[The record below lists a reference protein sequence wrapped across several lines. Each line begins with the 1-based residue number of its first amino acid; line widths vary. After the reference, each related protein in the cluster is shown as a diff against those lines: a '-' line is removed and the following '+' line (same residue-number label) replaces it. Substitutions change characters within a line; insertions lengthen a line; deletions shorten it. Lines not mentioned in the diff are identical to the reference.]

1 MFASAD
7 KVSFNS
13 TENLVRAEEFQP
25 QAPLTSVVGRA
36 AGTEAWRAAMRRALM
51 ATTYRWLVKRHDFF
65 RFGAARSGTAV
76 SARWASSASR
86 DDVLTAVVEDR
97 SVQAILDG
105 DDDDAPPVLPAALR
119 SRDDLISL
127 LTARDGDAF
136 LDGVHRLSTRAE
148 GIVELPETL
157 QNAVRVAVR
166 DTGATHRQ
174 VKAKGRSLLDVLKAA
189 SRGVIS
195 LDAGDD
201 DGDDA
206 SVKSWLRKLREREAE
221 ADDPLGFG
229 GLDGTLSPRTP
240 NRMRDVEWGVR
251 LSPKKHARVMQGLA
265 ENAETRERS
274 RDQRGKAR
282 EKGARFPRTK
292 EAVGAATYGPLEA
305 AAYAVTRLP
314 MTFGAQRR
322 VFRELKDRCP
332 SLEPKTL
339 LEFGAG
345 PAPALWAAREV
356 FGGAFGVGGAAAA
369 GSATLVDAS
378 PSMMTFARRVA
389 KSVADEMDLRELG
402 EGMGFLS
409 RPSGRPLPEPH
420 PWGESGAV
428 RTVASLRALHSKA
441 AFDLVVAAYAL
452 GELDAFGGT
461 DDTNENRRR
470 ADETVALLWSR
481 VAPGGVLVLV
491 EPGTPNGSRLIR
503 RARQRVL
510 DSERDAAAR
519 RVSVEGKD
527 LEHGSG
533 DFDLDGVDAHVVAPC
548 QHDRACPMDGLPTW
562 CHFSQRVRRSEMHR
576 QMLPR
581 GRGAQH
587 QDERFSY
594 VIIRRLSRARARQED
609 VARAEK
615 VASGK
620 WLDVLPPEEEEDEE
634 ASMSAE
640 EIAERRAIERR
651 MGFSRDVDD
660 VVAAVSREDASTF
673 DAIEAD
679 EDDDDTEEGEE
690 VVPEN
695 PLADAVALA
704 SAHEWGRMVR
714 PPIKRSGHVIVDL
727 CDAEGTL
734 SRQIIAKSNAWEGGV
749 GKVGYKAA
757 RKSKW
762 GDLWAYSDPRRLTKT
777 KMVEDSA
784 ELQAFF
790 SDLEDP
796 DAHELAGLEAG
807 RETPVGV
814 GGAKRSFGVKRPE
827 IVERFVAMERE
838 HGIETLAQMM
848 DEHDVGDDE
857 GDERGA

>member
-1 MFASAD
+1 M
-7 KVSFNS
+7 
-13 TENLVRAEEFQP
+13 RAI
-25 QAPLTSVVGRA
+25 S
-36 AGTEAWRAAMRRALM
+36 
-51 ATTYRWLVKRHDFF
+51 
-65 RFGAARSGTAV
+65 
-76 SARWASSASR
+76 
-86 DDVLTAVVEDR
+86 
-97 SVQAILDG
+97 DG

-119 SRDDLISL
+119 SRDDLVSL

-136 LDGVHRLSTRAE
+136 LDGVHRLSTRSE

-174 VKAKGRSLLDVLKAA
+174 VKAKGRSLLDALKAA

-195 LDAGDD
+195 LDGGDAD
-201 DGDDA
+201 GGDDA
-206 SVKSWLRKLREREAE
+206 SVKSWLRERRDEEA

-229 GLDGTLSPRTP
+229 GMDGTLGPRTP

-251 LSPKKHARVMQGLA
+251 LSQKRHARIMEGLA
-265 ENAETRERS
+265 ENAAARERS
-274 RDQRGKAR
+274 RDQRGKA
-282 EKGARFPRTK
+282 K
-292 EAVGAATYGPLEA
+292 ERSAPSAATYGPLEA
-305 AAYAVTRLP
+305 AAYAVARLP

-322 VFRELKDRCP
+322 VFRELRDRCP
-332 SLEPKTL
+332 AFEPKTL

-345 PAPALWAAREV
+345 PAPALWAARDV
-356 FGGAFGVGGAAAA
+356 FGGGFGVGGAGA

-378 PSMMTFARRVA
+378 PSMMSFARRVA
-389 KSVADEMDLRELG
+389 KSAADELDLRELG

-428 RTVASLRALHSKA
+428 KTVASLRAMHSKA

-452 GELDAFGGT
+452 GELDAPGGT
-461 DDTNENRRR
+461 GGTGGTGGGAETTARRPRDENQIRRR
-470 ADETVALLWSR
+470 ADETVAQLWSR
-481 VAPGGVLVLV
+481 VAPGGALVLV

-510 DSERDAAAR
+510 DSERDTAAR
-519 RVSVEGKD
+519 LMTSD
-527 LEHGSG
+527 
-533 DFDLDGVDAHVVAPC
+533 DDVDAHVVAPC

-562 CHFSQRVRRSEMHR
+562 CHFSQRVQRSEMHR

-594 VIIRRLSRARARQED
+594 VILRRLSRARARQED

-634 ASMSAE
+634 ANMSAE
-640 EIAERRAIERR
+640 EIAERRAIEKR
-651 MGFSRDVDD
+651 MGFSRDADD
-660 VVAAVSREDASTF
+660 VVAATSREDESTV

-679 EDDDDTEEGEE
+679 EDGDDAEEDEDA
-690 VVPEN
+690 VPEN

-727 CDAEGTL
+727 CDADGKL

-749 GKVGYKAA
+749 GKSGYKAA

-762 GDLWAYSDPRRLTKT
+762 GDLWAYDDPRRLTET
-777 KMVEDSA
+777 RTLEEAA
-784 ELQAFF
+784 ELRAFF
-790 SDLEDP
+790 SDFADL
-796 DAHELAGLEAG
+796 DADELADLEAG

-814 GGAKRSFGVKRPE
+814 GGVKKPFGAKRPE

-838 HGIETLAQMM
+838 HGIETLAEMM
-848 DEHDVGDDE
+848 DERDGGDGE

>member
-1 MFASAD
+1 M
-7 KVSFNS
+7 
-13 TENLVRAEEFQP
+13 RAI
-25 QAPLTSVVGRA
+25 S
-36 AGTEAWRAAMRRALM
+36 
-51 ATTYRWLVKRHDFF
+51 
-65 RFGAARSGTAV
+65 
-76 SARWASSASR
+76 
-86 DDVLTAVVEDR
+86 
-97 SVQAILDG
+97 DG

-119 SRDDLISL
+119 SRDDLVSL

-136 LDGVHRLSTRAE
+136 LDGVHRLSTRSE

-174 VKAKGRSLLDVLKAA
+174 VKAKGRSLLDALKAA

-195 LDAGDD
+195 LDGGDAD
-201 DGDDA
+201 GGDDA
-206 SVKSWLRKLREREAE
+206 SVKSWLRERRDEEA

-229 GLDGTLSPRTP
+229 GMDGTLGPRTP

-251 LSPKKHARVMQGLA
+251 LSQKRHARIMEGLA
-265 ENAETRERS
+265 ENAAARERS
-274 RDQRGKAR
+274 RDQRGKA
-282 EKGARFPRTK
+282 K
-292 EAVGAATYGPLEA
+292 ERSAPSAATYGPLEA
-305 AAYAVTRLP
+305 AAYAVARLP

-322 VFRELKDRCP
+322 VFRELRDRCP
-332 SLEPKTL
+332 AFEPKTL

-345 PAPALWAAREV
+345 PAPALWAARDV
-356 FGGAFGVGGAAAA
+356 FGGGFGVGGAGA

-378 PSMMTFARRVA
+378 PSMMSFARRVA
-389 KSVADEMDLRELG
+389 KSAADESDLRELG

-428 RTVASLRALHSKA
+428 KTVASLRAMHSKA

-452 GELDAFGGT
+452 GELDAPGGT
-461 DDTNENRRR
+461 GGTGEGAETAARRPRDENQIRRR
-470 ADETVALLWSR
+470 ADETVAQLWSR
-481 VAPGGVLVLV
+481 VAPGGALVLV

-510 DSERDAAAR
+510 DSERDTAAR
-519 RVSVEGKD
+519 LVTSD
-527 LEHGSG
+527 
-533 DFDLDGVDAHVVAPC
+533 DDVDAHVVAPC

-562 CHFSQRVRRSEMHR
+562 CHFSQRVQRSEMHR

-594 VIIRRLSRARARQED
+594 VILRRLSRARARQED

-634 ASMSAE
+634 ANMSAE
-640 EIAERRAIERR
+640 EIAERRAIEKR
-651 MGFSRDVDD
+651 MGFSRDTDD
-660 VVAAVSREDASTF
+660 VVAATSREDESTV

-679 EDDDDTEEGEE
+679 EDGDDAEEDEDA
-690 VVPEN
+690 VPEN

-727 CDAEGTL
+727 CDADGKL

-749 GKVGYKAA
+749 GKSGYKAA

-762 GDLWAYSDPRRLTKT
+762 GDLWAYDDPRRLTET
-777 KMVEDSA
+777 RTLEEAA
-784 ELQAFF
+784 ELRAFF
-790 SDLEDP
+790 SDFADL
-796 DAHELAGLEAG
+796 DADELADLEAG

-814 GGAKRSFGVKRPE
+814 GGVKKPFGAKRPE

-838 HGIETLAQMM
+838 HGIETLAEMM
-848 DEHDVGDDE
+848 DERDGGDGE

>member
-1 MFASAD
+1 M
-7 KVSFNS
+7 
-13 TENLVRAEEFQP
+13 RAI
-25 QAPLTSVVGRA
+25 S
-36 AGTEAWRAAMRRALM
+36 
-51 ATTYRWLVKRHDFF
+51 
-65 RFGAARSGTAV
+65 
-76 SARWASSASR
+76 
-86 DDVLTAVVEDR
+86 
-97 SVQAILDG
+97 DG
-105 DDDDAPPVLPAALR
+105 DDDDAPPVLPVALR
-119 SRDDLISL
+119 SRDDLVSL

-136 LDGVHRLSTRAE
+136 LDGVHRLSTRSE

-174 VKAKGRSLLDVLKAA
+174 VKAKGRSLLDALKAA

-195 LDAGDD
+195 LDGGDAD
-201 DGDDA
+201 GGDDA
-206 SVKSWLRKLREREAE
+206 SVKSWLRERRDEEA

-229 GLDGTLSPRTP
+229 GMDGKLGPRTP

-251 LSPKKHARVMQGLA
+251 LSQKRHARIMEGLA
-265 ENAETRERS
+265 ENAAARERS
-274 RDQRGKAR
+274 RDQRGKA
-282 EKGARFPRTK
+282 K
-292 EAVGAATYGPLEA
+292 ERSAPSAATYGPLEA
-305 AAYAVTRLP
+305 AAYAVARLP

-322 VFRELKDRCP
+322 VFRELRDLCP
-332 SLEPKTL
+332 AFEPKTL

-345 PAPALWAAREV
+345 PAPALWAARDV
-356 FGGAFGVGGAAAA
+356 FGGGFGVGGAGA

-378 PSMMTFARRVA
+378 PSMMSFARRVA
-389 KSVADEMDLRELG
+389 KSAADELDLRELG

-428 RTVASLRALHSKA
+428 KTVASLRAMHSKA

-452 GELDAFGGT
+452 GELDAPGGT
-461 DDTNENRRR
+461 GGTGGTGGGAETAARRPRDENQIRRR
-470 ADETVALLWSR
+470 ADETVAQLWSR
-481 VAPGGVLVLV
+481 VAPGGALVLV

-510 DSERDAAAR
+510 DSERDTAAR
-519 RVSVEGKD
+519 LMTSD
-527 LEHGSG
+527 
-533 DFDLDGVDAHVVAPC
+533 DDVDAHVVAPC

-562 CHFSQRVRRSEMHR
+562 CHFSQRVQRSEMHR

-594 VIIRRLSRARARQED
+594 VILRRLSRARARQED

-634 ASMSAE
+634 ANMSAE
-640 EIAERRAIERR
+640 EIAERRAIEKR
-651 MGFSRDVDD
+651 MGFSRDADD
-660 VVAAVSREDASTF
+660 VVAATSREDESTV

-679 EDDDDTEEGEE
+679 EDGDDAEEDEDA
-690 VVPEN
+690 VPEN
-695 PLADAVALA
+695 LLADAVALA

-727 CDAEGTL
+727 CDADGKL

-749 GKVGYKAA
+749 GKSGYKAA

-762 GDLWAYSDPRRLTKT
+762 GDLWAYDDPRKLTET
-777 KMVEDSA
+777 RTLEEAA
-784 ELQAFF
+784 ELRAFF
-790 SDLEDP
+790 SDFADL
-796 DAHELAGLEAG
+796 DADELADLEAG

-814 GGAKRSFGVKRPE
+814 GGVKKPFGAKRPE

-838 HGIETLAQMM
+838 HGIETLAEMM
-848 DEHDVGDDE
+848 DERDGGDGE

>member
-1 MFASAD
+1 
-7 KVSFNS
+7 
-13 TENLVRAEEFQP
+13 
-25 QAPLTSVVGRA
+25 
-36 AGTEAWRAAMRRALM
+36 MRRALVA
-51 ATTYRWLVKRHDFF
+51 ATGRWFVKRHDVFGS
-65 RFGAARSGTAV
+65 GAARSGTAV
-76 SARWASSASR
+76 GARWRSSASR
-86 DDVLTAVVEDR
+86 DDALTAVVEDR
-97 SVQAILDG
+97 SVHAFLDG

-119 SRDDLISL
+119 SREDLVSL

-136 LDGVHRLSTRAE
+136 LDGVHRLSTRSE

-174 VKAKGRSLLDVLKAA
+174 VKAKGRSLLDALKAV

-195 LDAGDD
+195 LDGGDG

-206 SVKSWLRKLREREAE
+206 SVKSWLRKRRERE

-229 GLDGTLSPRTP
+229 GLDGTLGPRTP

-251 LSPKKHARVMQGLA
+251 LSPKKHARVMEGLA
-265 ENAETRERS
+265 ENAATRERS
-274 RDQRGKAR
+274 RDRRGKAR
-282 EKGARFPRTK
+282 EKGARSPRT
-292 EAVGAATYGPLEA
+292 EEGSAGAATYGPLEA
-305 AAYAVTRLP
+305 AAYAVARLP

-322 VFRELKDRCP
+322 VFRELRDRCP

-356 FGGAFGVGGAAAA
+356 FGGAFGVGGGAAA

-389 KSVADEMDLRELG
+389 KSAADEVDLRELG
-402 EGMGFLS
+402 DGMGFLS

-452 GELDAFGGT
+452 GELDASGGT
-461 DDTNENRRR
+461 DGTDLAAGRARAAVTARTPRDVRESRRR
-470 ADETVALLWSR
+470 ADETVAQLWSR
-481 VAPGGVLVLV
+481 VAPGGALVLV

-519 RVSVEGKD
+519 RVSGVEKGSEK
-527 LEHGSG
+527 GSG
-533 DFDLDGVDAHVVAPC
+533 DLDLDAVDAHVVAPC

-594 VIIRRLSRARARQED
+594 VILRRLSRARARQED

-615 VASGK
+615 VASGE
-620 WLDVLPPEEEEDEE
+620 WFDVLPPEEEEDEE
-634 ASMSAE
+634 VSMSAE
-640 EIAERRAIERR
+640 EIAERRAIEKR

-660 VVAAVSREDASTF
+660 VVAAMSGEDASSS

-679 EDDDDTEEGEE
+679 GDDNETEEDEDA
-690 VVPEN
+690 VPEN

-727 CDAEGTL
+727 CDAEGKL

-749 GKVGYKAA
+749 GKGGYKAA

-762 GDLWAYSDPRRLTKT
+762 GDLWAYDDPRRLTET
-777 KMVEDSA
+777 RTIEETA
-784 ELQAFF
+784 ELRAFF
-790 SDLEDP
+790 SDFADL
-796 DAHELAGLEAG
+796 DADELAGLEAG

-814 GGAKRSFGVKRPE
+814 GGAKKPFGAKRPE

-838 HGIETLAQMM
+838 HGIETLAEMM
-848 DEHDVGDDE
+848 DERDGGDGE

>member
-1 MFASAD
+1 
-7 KVSFNS
+7 
-13 TENLVRAEEFQP
+13 
-25 QAPLTSVVGRA
+25 
-36 AGTEAWRAAMRRALM
+36 MRRALVT
-51 ATTYRWLVKRHDFF
+51 ATGRWLVKRHDACGY
-65 RFGAARSGTAV
+65 RAARSCTAAG
-76 SARWASSASR
+76 ARWASSASR
-86 DDVLTAVVEDR
+86 DDALTAVVEDR
-97 SVQAILDG
+97 SVQAFLDG
-105 DDDDAPPVLPAALR
+105 DDHDAPPVLPAALR
-119 SRDDLISL
+119 SRDDLVSL
-127 LTARDGDAF
+127 LTASDGDAF
-136 LDGVHRLSTRAE
+136 LDGVHRLSTRSE

-174 VKAKGRSLLDVLKAA
+174 VKAKGRSLLDALKAV

-195 LDAGDD
+195 LDGGDGD
-201 DGDDA
+201 GGDDA
-206 SVKSWLRKLREREAE
+206 SVKSWLRKQREPE

-229 GLDGTLSPRTP
+229 GMDGTLGPQSA

-251 LSPKKHARVMQGLA
+251 LSPKKHARVMEGLA
-265 ENAETRERS
+265 ENAATRERS
-274 RDQRGKAR
+274 RDRRGRAK
-282 EKGARFPRTK
+282 EKGAPFTLKK
-292 EAVGAATYGPLEA
+292 EDVGAATYGPLEA
-305 AAYAVTRLP
+305 AAYAVARLP

-322 VFRELKDRCP
+322 VFRELRDRCP

-345 PAPALWAAREV
+345 PAPALWAARDV
-356 FGGAFGVGGAAAA
+356 FGGAFGVGGDASA

-389 KSVADEMDLRELG
+389 KSAADEADLRELG

-452 GELDAFGGT
+452 GELDARGGAGGVSDRGADERAAAAAGT
-461 DDTNENRRR
+461 RPPRVASENRRR
-470 ADETVALLWSR
+470 ADETVAQLWSR
-481 VAPGGVLVLV
+481 VAPGGALVLV

-519 RVSVEGKD
+519 RVSGSKKD
-527 LEHGSG
+527 SFG
-533 DFDLDGVDAHVVAPC
+533 DLDVIDAHVVAPC

-594 VIIRRLSRARARQED
+594 VILRRLSRARARQED
-609 VARAEK
+609 VARATK
-615 VASGK
+615 VASGET
-620 WLDVLPPEEEEDEE
+620 LDVPPPEEEEDEE

-640 EIAERRAIERR
+640 EIAERRAIEAR

-660 VVAAVSREDASTF
+660 VVAAMSREDESTF
-673 DAIEAD
+673 DAIETD
-679 EDDDDTEEGEE
+679 EDMDVTEED
-690 VVPEN
+690 VDAVPEN

-727 CDAEGTL
+727 CDAEGKL

-749 GKVGYKAA
+749 GKGGYKAA

-762 GDLWAYSDPRRLTKT
+762 GDLWAYDDPRRLTET
-777 KMVEDSA
+777 RTIEETA
-784 ELQAFF
+784 ELRAFF
-790 SDLEDP
+790 SDFADL
-796 DAHELAGLEAG
+796 DADELAGLEAG

-814 GGAKRSFGVKRPE
+814 GGAKKPFGAKRPE

-838 HGIETLAQMM
+838 HGIETLAEMM
-848 DEHDVGDDE
+848 DERDGGDGE

>member
-1 MFASAD
+1 
-7 KVSFNS
+7 
-13 TENLVRAEEFQP
+13 
-25 QAPLTSVVGRA
+25 
-36 AGTEAWRAAMRRALM
+36 MRRALVV
-51 ATTYRWLVKRHDFF
+51 ATGRWLVTRHDVCGS
-65 RFGAARSGTAV
+65 RAARSGTAV
-76 SARWASSASR
+76 GARWASSASR
-86 DDVLTAVVEDR
+86 DDALTAVVEDR
-97 SVQAILDG
+97 SVRAISDG

-119 SRDDLISL
+119 SRDDLVSL

-136 LDGVHRLSTRAE
+136 LDGVHRLSTRSE

-174 VKAKGRSLLDVLKAA
+174 VKAKGRSLLDALKAA

-195 LDAGDD
+195 LDGGDAD
-201 DGDDA
+201 GGDDA
-206 SVKSWLRKLREREAE
+206 SVKSWLRERRDEEA

-229 GLDGTLSPRTP
+229 GMDGTLGPRTP

-251 LSPKKHARVMQGLA
+251 LSQKRHARIMEGLA
-265 ENAETRERS
+265 ENAAARERS
-274 RDQRGKAR
+274 RDQRGKA
-282 EKGARFPRTK
+282 K
-292 EAVGAATYGPLEA
+292 ERSAPSAATYGPLEA
-305 AAYAVTRLP
+305 AAYAVARLP

-322 VFRELKDRCP
+322 VFRELRDRCP
-332 SLEPKTL
+332 AFEPKTL

-345 PAPALWAAREV
+345 PAPALWAARDV
-356 FGGAFGVGGAAAA
+356 FGGGFGVGGAGA

-378 PSMMTFARRVA
+378 PSMMSFARRVA
-389 KSVADEMDLRELG
+389 KSAADESDLRELG

-428 RTVASLRALHSKA
+428 KTVASLRAMHSKA

-452 GELDAFGGT
+452 GELDAPGGT
-461 DDTNENRRR
+461 GGTGEGAETAARRPRDENQIRRR
-470 ADETVALLWSR
+470 ADETVAQLWSR
-481 VAPGGVLVLV
+481 VAPGGALVLV

-510 DSERDAAAR
+510 DSERDTAAR
-519 RVSVEGKD
+519 LVTSD
-527 LEHGSG
+527 
-533 DFDLDGVDAHVVAPC
+533 DDVDAHVVAPC

-562 CHFSQRVRRSEMHR
+562 CHFSQRVQRSEMHR

-594 VIIRRLSRARARQED
+594 VILRRLSRARARQED

-634 ASMSAE
+634 ANMSAE
-640 EIAERRAIERR
+640 EIAERRAIEKR
-651 MGFSRDVDD
+651 MGFSRDTDD
-660 VVAAVSREDASTF
+660 VVAATSREDESTV

-679 EDDDDTEEGEE
+679 EDGDDAEEDEDA
-690 VVPEN
+690 VPEN

-727 CDAEGTL
+727 CDADGKL

-749 GKVGYKAA
+749 GKSGYKAA

-762 GDLWAYSDPRRLTKT
+762 GDLWAYDDPRRLTET
-777 KMVEDSA
+777 RTLEEAA
-784 ELQAFF
+784 ELRAFF
-790 SDLEDP
+790 SDFADL
-796 DAHELAGLEAG
+796 DADELADLEAG

-814 GGAKRSFGVKRPE
+814 GGVKKPFGAKRPE

-838 HGIETLAQMM
+838 HGIETLAEMM
-848 DEHDVGDDE
+848 DERDGGDGE

>member
-1 MFASAD
+1 M
-7 KVSFNS
+7 
-13 TENLVRAEEFQP
+13 RAI
-25 QAPLTSVVGRA
+25 S
-36 AGTEAWRAAMRRALM
+36 
-51 ATTYRWLVKRHDFF
+51 
-65 RFGAARSGTAV
+65 
-76 SARWASSASR
+76 
-86 DDVLTAVVEDR
+86 
-97 SVQAILDG
+97 DG

-119 SRDDLISL
+119 SRDDLVSL

-136 LDGVHRLSTRAE
+136 LDGVHRLSTRSE

-174 VKAKGRSLLDVLKAA
+174 VKAKGRSLLDALKAA

-195 LDAGDD
+195 LDGGDAD
-201 DGDDA
+201 GGDDA
-206 SVKSWLRKLREREAE
+206 SVKSWLKERRDEEA

-229 GLDGTLSPRTP
+229 GMDGTLGPRTP

-251 LSPKKHARVMQGLA
+251 LSQKRHARIMEGLA
-265 ENAETRERS
+265 ENAAARERS
-274 RDQRGKAR
+274 RDQRGKA
-282 EKGARFPRTK
+282 K
-292 EAVGAATYGPLEA
+292 ERSAPSAATYGPLEA
-305 AAYAVTRLP
+305 AAYAVARLP

-322 VFRELKDRCP
+322 VFRELRDRCP
-332 SLEPKTL
+332 AFEPKTL

-345 PAPALWAAREV
+345 PAPALWAARDV
-356 FGGAFGVGGAAAA
+356 FGGGFGVGGAGA

-378 PSMMTFARRVA
+378 PSMMSFARRVA
-389 KSVADEMDLRELG
+389 KSAADELDLRELG

-428 RTVASLRALHSKA
+428 KTVASLRAMHSKA

-452 GELDAFGGT
+452 GELDAPGGT
-461 DDTNENRRR
+461 GGTGGGAETAARRPRDENQIRRR
-470 ADETVALLWSR
+470 ADETVAQLWSR
-481 VAPGGVLVLV
+481 VAPGGALVLV

-510 DSERDAAAR
+510 DSERDTAAR
-519 RVSVEGKD
+519 LMTSD
-527 LEHGSG
+527 
-533 DFDLDGVDAHVVAPC
+533 DDVDAHVVAPC

-562 CHFSQRVRRSEMHR
+562 CHFSQRVQRSEMHR

-594 VIIRRLSRARARQED
+594 VILRRLSRARARQED

-620 WLDVLPPEEEEDEE
+620 WLDVHPPEEEEDEE
-634 ASMSAE
+634 ANMCAE
-640 EIAERRAIERR
+640 EIAERRAIEKR
-651 MGFSRDVDD
+651 MGFSRDADD
-660 VVAAVSREDASTF
+660 VVAATSREDESTV

-679 EDDDDTEEGEE
+679 EDGDDAEEDEDA
-690 VVPEN
+690 VPEN

-727 CDAEGTL
+727 CDADGKL

-749 GKVGYKAA
+749 GKSGYKAA

-762 GDLWAYSDPRRLTKT
+762 GDLWAYDDPRRLTET
-777 KMVEDSA
+777 RTLEEAA
-784 ELQAFF
+784 ELRAFF
-790 SDLEDP
+790 SDFADL
-796 DAHELAGLEAG
+796 DADELADLEAG

-814 GGAKRSFGVKRPE
+814 GGVKKPFGAKRPE

-838 HGIETLAQMM
+838 HGIETLAEMM
-848 DEHDVGDDE
+848 DERDGGDGE

>member
-1 MFASAD
+1 M
-7 KVSFNS
+7 
-13 TENLVRAEEFQP
+13 RAI
-25 QAPLTSVVGRA
+25 S
-36 AGTEAWRAAMRRALM
+36 
-51 ATTYRWLVKRHDFF
+51 
-65 RFGAARSGTAV
+65 
-76 SARWASSASR
+76 
-86 DDVLTAVVEDR
+86 
-97 SVQAILDG
+97 DG

-119 SRDDLISL
+119 SRDDLVSL

-136 LDGVHRLSTRAE
+136 LDGVHRLSTRSE

-174 VKAKGRSLLDVLKAA
+174 VKAKGRSLLDALKAA

-195 LDAGDD
+195 LDGGDAD
-201 DGDDA
+201 GGDDA
-206 SVKSWLRKLREREAE
+206 SVKSWLRERRDEEA

-229 GLDGTLSPRTP
+229 GMDGKLGPRTP

-251 LSPKKHARVMQGLA
+251 LSQKRHARIMEGLA
-265 ENAETRERS
+265 ENAAARERS
-274 RDQRGKAR
+274 RDQRGKA
-282 EKGARFPRTK
+282 K
-292 EAVGAATYGPLEA
+292 ERSAPSAATYGPLEA
-305 AAYAVTRLP
+305 AAYAVARLP

-322 VFRELKDRCP
+322 VFRELRDRCP
-332 SLEPKTL
+332 AFEPKTL

-345 PAPALWAAREV
+345 PAPALWAARDV
-356 FGGAFGVGGAAAA
+356 FGGGFGVGGAGA

-378 PSMMTFARRVA
+378 PSMMSFARRVA
-389 KSVADEMDLRELG
+389 KSAADELDLRELG

-428 RTVASLRALHSKA
+428 KTVASLRAMHSKA

-452 GELDAFGGT
+452 GELDAPGGT
-461 DDTNENRRR
+461 GGTGGTGGGAETAARRPRDENQIRRR
-470 ADETVALLWSR
+470 ADETVAQLWSR
-481 VAPGGVLVLV
+481 VAPGGALVLV

-510 DSERDAAAR
+510 DSERDTAAR
-519 RVSVEGKD
+519 LMTSD
-527 LEHGSG
+527 
-533 DFDLDGVDAHVVAPC
+533 DDVDAHVVAPC

-562 CHFSQRVRRSEMHR
+562 CHFSQRVQRSEMHR

-594 VIIRRLSRARARQED
+594 VILRRLSRARARQED

-634 ASMSAE
+634 ANMSAE
-640 EIAERRAIERR
+640 EIAERRAIEKR
-651 MGFSRDVDD
+651 MGFSRDADD
-660 VVAAVSREDASTF
+660 VVAATSREDESTV

-679 EDDDDTEEGEE
+679 EDGDDAEEDEDA
-690 VVPEN
+690 VPEN

-727 CDAEGTL
+727 CDADGKL

-749 GKVGYKAA
+749 GKSGYKAA

-762 GDLWAYSDPRRLTKT
+762 GDLWAYDDPRRLTET
-777 KMVEDSA
+777 RTLEETA
-784 ELQAFF
+784 ELRAFF
-790 SDLEDP
+790 SDFADL
-796 DAHELAGLEAG
+796 DADELADLEAG

-814 GGAKRSFGVKRPE
+814 GGVKKPFGAKRPE

-838 HGIETLAQMM
+838 HGIETLAEMM
-848 DEHDVGDDE
+848 DERDGGDGE

>member
-1 MFASAD
+1 MS
-7 KVSFNS
+7 SS
-13 TENLVRAEEFQP
+13 IP
-25 QAPLTSVVGRA
+25 
-36 AGTEAWRAAMRRALM
+36 
-51 ATTYRWLVKRHDFF
+51 
-65 RFGAARSGTAV
+65 
-76 SARWASSASR
+76 ASSPQTS
-86 DDVLTAVVEDR
+86 
-97 SVQAILDG
+97 
-105 DDDDAPPVLPAALR
+105 
-119 SRDDLISL
+119 
-127 LTARDGDAF
+127 
-136 LDGVHRLSTRAE
+136 
-148 GIVELPETL
+148 
-157 QNAVRVAVR
+157 
-166 DTGATHRQ
+166 
-174 VKAKGRSLLDVLKAA
+174 
-189 SRGVIS
+189 
-195 LDAGDD
+195 
-201 DGDDA
+201 
-206 SVKSWLRKLREREAE
+206 
-221 ADDPLGFG
+221 GFTNVG
-229 GLDGTLSPRTP
+229 
-240 NRMRDVEWGVR
+240 
-251 LSPKKHARVMQGLA
+251 A
-265 ENAETRERS
+265 ENAAARERS
-274 RDQRGKAR
+274 RDQRGKA
-282 EKGARFPRTK
+282 K
-292 EAVGAATYGPLEA
+292 ERSAPSAATYGPLEA
-305 AAYAVTRLP
+305 AAYAVARLP

-322 VFRELKDRCP
+322 VFRELRDRCP

-345 PAPALWAAREV
+345 PAPALWAARDV
-356 FGGAFGVGGAAAA
+356 FGGAFGVGGGASA

-389 KSVADEMDLRELG
+389 KSAADEEDLRELG

-452 GELDAFGGT
+452 GELDARGGAGGVSDRGADERAAAAART
-461 DDTNENRRR
+461 RPPRVASENRRR
-470 ADETVALLWSR
+470 ADETVAQLWSR
-481 VAPGGVLVLV
+481 VAPGGALVLV

-510 DSERDAAAR
+510 DSERDTAAR
-519 RVSVEGKD
+519 LVTSD
-527 LEHGSG
+527 
-533 DFDLDGVDAHVVAPC
+533 DDVDAHVVAPC

-562 CHFSQRVRRSEMHR
+562 CHFSQRVQRSEMHR

-594 VIIRRLSRARARQED
+594 VILRRLSRARARQED

-634 ASMSAE
+634 ANMSAE
-640 EIAERRAIERR
+640 EIAERRAIEKR
-651 MGFSRDVDD
+651 MGFSRDTDD
-660 VVAAVSREDASTF
+660 VVAATSREDESTV

-679 EDDDDTEEGEE
+679 EDGDDAEEDEDA
-690 VVPEN
+690 VPEN

-727 CDAEGTL
+727 CDADGKL

-749 GKVGYKAA
+749 GKSGYKAA

-762 GDLWAYSDPRRLTKT
+762 GDLWAYDDPRRLTET
-777 KMVEDSA
+777 RTLEEAA
-784 ELQAFF
+784 ELRAFF
-790 SDLEDP
+790 SDFADL
-796 DAHELAGLEAG
+796 DADELAGLEAG

-814 GGAKRSFGVKRPE
+814 GGAKKPFGAKRPE

-838 HGIETLAQMM
+838 HGIETLAEMM
-848 DEHDVGDDE
+848 DERDGGDGE

>member
-1 MFASAD
+1 M
-7 KVSFNS
+7 
-13 TENLVRAEEFQP
+13 RAI
-25 QAPLTSVVGRA
+25 SN
-36 AGTEAWRAAMRRALM
+36 
-51 ATTYRWLVKRHDFF
+51 
-65 RFGAARSGTAV
+65 
-76 SARWASSASR
+76 
-86 DDVLTAVVEDR
+86 
-97 SVQAILDG
+97 G

-119 SRDDLISL
+119 SRDDLVSL

-136 LDGVHRLSTRAE
+136 LDGVHRLSTRSE

-174 VKAKGRSLLDVLKAA
+174 VKAKGRSLLDALKAA

-195 LDAGDD
+195 LDGGDAD
-201 DGDDA
+201 GGDDA
-206 SVKSWLRKLREREAE
+206 SVKSWLRDRRDEEA

-229 GLDGTLSPRTP
+229 GMDGTLGPRTP

-251 LSPKKHARVMQGLA
+251 LSQKRHARIMEGLA
-265 ENAETRERS
+265 ENAAARERS
-274 RDQRGKAR
+274 RDQRGKA
-282 EKGARFPRTK
+282 K
-292 EAVGAATYGPLEA
+292 ERSAPSAATYGPLEA
-305 AAYAVTRLP
+305 AAYAVARLP

-322 VFRELKDRCP
+322 VFRELRDRCP
-332 SLEPKTL
+332 AFEPKTL

-345 PAPALWAAREV
+345 PAPALWAARDV
-356 FGGAFGVGGAAAA
+356 FGGGFGVGGAGA

-378 PSMMTFARRVA
+378 PSMMSFARRVA
-389 KSVADEMDLRELG
+389 KSAADESDLRELG

-409 RPSGRPLPEPH
+409 QPSGRPLPEPH

-428 RTVASLRALHSKA
+428 KTVASLRAMHSKA

-452 GELDAFGGT
+452 GELDAPGGT
-461 DDTNENRRR
+461 GGTGGTGGGAEPAVRRPRDENQIRRR
-470 ADETVALLWSR
+470 ADETVAQLWSR
-481 VAPGGVLVLV
+481 VAPGGALVLV

-510 DSERDAAAR
+510 DSERDTAAR
-519 RVSVEGKD
+519 LMISD
-527 LEHGSG
+527 
-533 DFDLDGVDAHVVAPC
+533 DDVDAHVVAPC

-562 CHFSQRVRRSEMHR
+562 CHFSQRVQRSEMHR

-594 VIIRRLSRARARQED
+594 VILRRLSRARARQED

-615 VASGK
+615 MASGE

-634 ASMSAE
+634 ANMSAE
-640 EIAERRAIERR
+640 EIAERRAIEKR
-651 MGFSRDVDD
+651 MGFSRDADD
-660 VVAAVSREDASTF
+660 VVAATSREDESTV

-679 EDDDDTEEGEE
+679 EDGDDAEEDEDA
-690 VVPEN
+690 VPEN

-727 CDAEGTL
+727 CDADGKL

-749 GKVGYKAA
+749 GKSGYKAA

-762 GDLWAYSDPRRLTKT
+762 GDLWAYDDPRRLTET
-777 KMVEDSA
+777 RTLEEAA
-784 ELQAFF
+784 ELRAFF
-790 SDLEDP
+790 SDFADL
-796 DAHELAGLEAG
+796 DADELAGLEAG

-814 GGAKRSFGVKRPE
+814 GGVKKPFGAKRPE

-838 HGIETLAQMM
+838 HGIETLAEMM
-848 DEHDVGDDE
+848 DERDGGDGE

>member
-1 MFASAD
+1 
-7 KVSFNS
+7 
-13 TENLVRAEEFQP
+13 
-25 QAPLTSVVGRA
+25 
-36 AGTEAWRAAMRRALM
+36 MRRALVV
-51 ATTYRWLVKRHDFF
+51 ATGRWLVTRHDVCGS
-65 RFGAARSGTAV
+65 RAARSGTAV
-76 SARWASSASR
+76 GARWASSASR
-86 DDVLTAVVEDR
+86 DDALTAVVEDR
-97 SVQAILDG
+97 SVRAISDG

-119 SRDDLISL
+119 SRDDLVSL

-136 LDGVHRLSTRAE
+136 LDGVHRLSTRSE

-174 VKAKGRSLLDVLKAA
+174 VKAKGRSLLDALKAA

-195 LDAGDD
+195 LDGGDAD
-201 DGDDA
+201 GGDDA
-206 SVKSWLRKLREREAE
+206 SVKSWLRERRDEEA

-229 GLDGTLSPRTP
+229 GMDGTLGPRTP

-251 LSPKKHARVMQGLA
+251 LSQKRHARIMEGLA
-265 ENAETRERS
+265 ENAAARERS
-274 RDQRGKAR
+274 RDQRGKA
-282 EKGARFPRTK
+282 K
-292 EAVGAATYGPLEA
+292 ERSAPSAATYGPLEA
-305 AAYAVTRLP
+305 AAYAVARLP

-322 VFRELKDRCP
+322 VFRELRDRCP
-332 SLEPKTL
+332 AFEPKTL

-345 PAPALWAAREV
+345 PAPALWAARDV
-356 FGGAFGVGGAAAA
+356 FGGGFGVGGACA

-378 PSMMTFARRVA
+378 PSMMSFARRVA
-389 KSVADEMDLRELG
+389 KSAADESDLRELG

-428 RTVASLRALHSKA
+428 KTVASLRAMHSKA

-452 GELDAFGGT
+452 GELDAPGGT
-461 DDTNENRRR
+461 GGTGEGAETAARRPRDENQIRRR
-470 ADETVALLWSR
+470 ADETVAQLWSR
-481 VAPGGVLVLV
+481 VAPGGALVLV

-510 DSERDAAAR
+510 DSERDTAAR
-519 RVSVEGKD
+519 LVTSD
-527 LEHGSG
+527 
-533 DFDLDGVDAHVVAPC
+533 DDVDAHVVAPC

-562 CHFSQRVRRSEMHR
+562 CHFSQRVQRSEMHR

-594 VIIRRLSRARARQED
+594 VILRRLSRARARQED

-634 ASMSAE
+634 ANMSAE
-640 EIAERRAIERR
+640 EIAERRAIEKR
-651 MGFSRDVDD
+651 MGFSRDADD
-660 VVAAVSREDASTF
+660 VVAATSREDESTV

-679 EDDDDTEEGEE
+679 EDGDDAEEDEDA
-690 VVPEN
+690 VPEN

-727 CDAEGTL
+727 CDADGKL

-749 GKVGYKAA
+749 GKSGYKAA

-762 GDLWAYSDPRRLTKT
+762 GDLWAYDDPRRLTET
-777 KMVEDSA
+777 RTLEEAA
-784 ELQAFF
+784 ELRAFF
-790 SDLEDP
+790 SDFADL
-796 DAHELAGLEAG
+796 DADELADLEAG

-814 GGAKRSFGVKRPE
+814 GGVKKPFGAKRPE

-838 HGIETLAQMM
+838 HGIETLAEMM
-848 DEHDVGDDE
+848 DERDGGDGE

>member
-1 MFASAD
+1 M
-7 KVSFNS
+7 
-13 TENLVRAEEFQP
+13 RAI
-25 QAPLTSVVGRA
+25 S
-36 AGTEAWRAAMRRALM
+36 
-51 ATTYRWLVKRHDFF
+51 
-65 RFGAARSGTAV
+65 
-76 SARWASSASR
+76 
-86 DDVLTAVVEDR
+86 
-97 SVQAILDG
+97 DG

-119 SRDDLISL
+119 SRDDLVSL

-136 LDGVHRLSTRAE
+136 LDGVHRLSTRSE

-174 VKAKGRSLLDVLKAA
+174 VKAKGRSLLDALKAA

-195 LDAGDD
+195 LDGGDAD
-201 DGDDA
+201 GGDDA
-206 SVKSWLRKLREREAE
+206 SVKSWLRERRDEEA

-229 GLDGTLSPRTP
+229 GMDGTLGPRTP

-251 LSPKKHARVMQGLA
+251 LSQKRHARIMEGLA
-265 ENAETRERS
+265 ENAAARERS
-274 RDQRGKAR
+274 RDQRGKA
-282 EKGARFPRTK
+282 K
-292 EAVGAATYGPLEA
+292 ERSAPSAATYGPLEA
-305 AAYAVTRLP
+305 AAYAVARLP

-322 VFRELKDRCP
+322 VFRELRDRCP
-332 SLEPKTL
+332 AFEPKTL

-345 PAPALWAAREV
+345 PAPALWAARDV
-356 FGGAFGVGGAAAA
+356 FGGGFGVGGAGA

-378 PSMMTFARRVA
+378 PSMMSFARRVA
-389 KSVADEMDLRELG
+389 KSAADELDLRELG

-428 RTVASLRALHSKA
+428 KTVASLRAMHSKA

-452 GELDAFGGT
+452 GELDAPGGT
-461 DDTNENRRR
+461 GGTSGGAETAARRPRDENQIRRR
-470 ADETVALLWSR
+470 ADETVAQLWSR
-481 VAPGGVLVLV
+481 VAPGGALVLV

-510 DSERDAAAR
+510 DSERDTAAR
-519 RVSVEGKD
+519 LVTSD
-527 LEHGSG
+527 
-533 DFDLDGVDAHVVAPC
+533 DDVDAHVVAPC

-562 CHFSQRVRRSEMHR
+562 CHFSQRVQRSEMHR

-594 VIIRRLSRARARQED
+594 VILRRLSRARARQED

-620 WLDVLPPEEEEDEE
+620 WLDVLSPEEEEDEE
-634 ASMSAE
+634 ANMSAE
-640 EIAERRAIERR
+640 EIAERRAIEKR
-651 MGFSRDVDD
+651 MGFSRDADD
-660 VVAAVSREDASTF
+660 VVAATSREDESTV

-679 EDDDDTEEGEE
+679 EDGDDAKEDEDA
-690 VVPEN
+690 VPEN

-727 CDAEGTL
+727 CDADGKL

-749 GKVGYKAA
+749 GKSGYKAA

-762 GDLWAYSDPRRLTKT
+762 GDLWAYDDPRRLTET
-777 KMVEDSA
+777 RTLEETA
-784 ELQAFF
+784 ELRAFF
-790 SDLEDP
+790 SDFADL
-796 DAHELAGLEAG
+796 DADELADLEAG

-814 GGAKRSFGVKRPE
+814 GGVKKPFGAKRPE

-838 HGIETLAQMM
+838 HGIETLAEMM
-848 DEHDVGDDE
+848 DERDGGDGE

>member
-1 MFASAD
+1 M
-7 KVSFNS
+7 
-13 TENLVRAEEFQP
+13 
-25 QAPLTSVVGRA
+25 
-36 AGTEAWRAAMRRALM
+36 
-51 ATTYRWLVKRHDFF
+51 
-65 RFGAARSGTAV
+65 
-76 SARWASSASR
+76 
-86 DDVLTAVVEDR
+86 VEDR
-97 SVQAILDG
+97 SVRAISDG

-119 SRDDLISL
+119 SRDDLVSL

-136 LDGVHRLSTRAE
+136 LDGVHRLSTRSE

-174 VKAKGRSLLDVLKAA
+174 VKAKGRSLLDALKAA

-195 LDAGDD
+195 LDGGDAD
-201 DGDDA
+201 GGDDA
-206 SVKSWLRKLREREAE
+206 SVKSWLRERRDEEA

-229 GLDGTLSPRTP
+229 GMDGTLGPRTP

-251 LSPKKHARVMQGLA
+251 LSQKRHARIMEGLA
-265 ENAETRERS
+265 ENAAARERS
-274 RDQRGKAR
+274 RDQRGKA
-282 EKGARFPRTK
+282 K
-292 EAVGAATYGPLEA
+292 ERSAPSAATYGPLEA
-305 AAYAVTRLP
+305 AAYAVARLP

-322 VFRELKDRCP
+322 VFRELRDRCP
-332 SLEPKTL
+332 AFEPKTL

-345 PAPALWAAREV
+345 PAPALWAARDV
-356 FGGAFGVGGAAAA
+356 FGGGFGVGGAGA

-378 PSMMTFARRVA
+378 PSMMSFARRVA
-389 KSVADEMDLRELG
+389 KSAADELDLRELG

-428 RTVASLRALHSKA
+428 KTVASLRAMHSKA

-452 GELDAFGGT
+452 GELDAPGGT
-461 DDTNENRRR
+461 GGTGGTGGGAETTARRPRDENQIRRR
-470 ADETVALLWSR
+470 ADETVAQLWSR
-481 VAPGGVLVLV
+481 VAPGGALVLV

-510 DSERDAAAR
+510 DSERDTAAR
-519 RVSVEGKD
+519 LMTSD
-527 LEHGSG
+527 
-533 DFDLDGVDAHVVAPC
+533 DDVDAHVVAPC

-562 CHFSQRVRRSEMHR
+562 CHFSQRVQRSEMHR

-594 VIIRRLSRARARQED
+594 VILRRLSRARARQED

-634 ASMSAE
+634 ANMSAE
-640 EIAERRAIERR
+640 EIAERRAIEKR
-651 MGFSRDVDD
+651 MGFSRDADD
-660 VVAAVSREDASTF
+660 VVAATSREDESTV

-679 EDDDDTEEGEE
+679 EDGDDAEEDEDA
-690 VVPEN
+690 VPEN

-727 CDAEGTL
+727 CDADGKL

-749 GKVGYKAA
+749 GKSGYKAA

-762 GDLWAYSDPRRLTKT
+762 GDLWAYDDPRRLTET
-777 KMVEDSA
+777 RTLEEAA
-784 ELQAFF
+784 ELRAFF
-790 SDLEDP
+790 SDFADL
-796 DAHELAGLEAG
+796 DADELADLEAG

-814 GGAKRSFGVKRPE
+814 GGVKKPFGAKRPE

-838 HGIETLAQMM
+838 HGIETLAEMM
-848 DEHDVGDDE
+848 DERDGGDGE

>member
-1 MFASAD
+1 M
-7 KVSFNS
+7 
-13 TENLVRAEEFQP
+13 RAI
-25 QAPLTSVVGRA
+25 S
-36 AGTEAWRAAMRRALM
+36 
-51 ATTYRWLVKRHDFF
+51 D
-65 RFGAARSGTAV
+65 S
-76 SARWASSASR
+76 
-86 DDVLTAVVEDR
+86 
-97 SVQAILDG
+97 

-119 SRDDLISL
+119 SRDDLVSL

-136 LDGVHRLSTRAE
+136 LDGVHRLSTRSE

-174 VKAKGRSLLDVLKAA
+174 VKAKGRSLLDALKAA

-195 LDAGDD
+195 LDGGDAD
-201 DGDDA
+201 GGDDA
-206 SVKSWLRKLREREAE
+206 SVKSWLRERRDEEA

-229 GLDGTLSPRTP
+229 GMDGTLGPRTP

-251 LSPKKHARVMQGLA
+251 LSQKRHARIMEGLA
-265 ENAETRERS
+265 ENAAARERS
-274 RDQRGKAR
+274 RDQRGKA
-282 EKGARFPRTK
+282 K
-292 EAVGAATYGPLEA
+292 ERSAPSAATYGPLEA
-305 AAYAVTRLP
+305 AAYAVARLP

-322 VFRELKDRCP
+322 VFRELRDRCP
-332 SLEPKTL
+332 AFEPKTL

-345 PAPALWAAREV
+345 PAPALWAARDV
-356 FGGAFGVGGAAAA
+356 FGGGFGVGGAGA

-378 PSMMTFARRVA
+378 PSMMSFARRVA
-389 KSVADEMDLRELG
+389 KSAADELDLRELG

-428 RTVASLRALHSKA
+428 KTVASLRAMHSKA

-452 GELDAFGGT
+452 GELDAPGGT
-461 DDTNENRRR
+461 GGTGGTGGGAETAARRPRDENQIRRR
-470 ADETVALLWSR
+470 ADETVAQLWSR
-481 VAPGGVLVLV
+481 VAPGGALVLV

-510 DSERDAAAR
+510 DSERDTAAR
-519 RVSVEGKD
+519 LMTSD
-527 LEHGSG
+527 
-533 DFDLDGVDAHVVAPC
+533 DDVDAHVVAPC

-562 CHFSQRVRRSEMHR
+562 CHFSQRVQRSEMHR

-594 VIIRRLSRARARQED
+594 VILRRLSRARARQED

-634 ASMSAE
+634 ANMSAE
-640 EIAERRAIERR
+640 EIAERRAIEKR
-651 MGFSRDVDD
+651 MGFSRDADD
-660 VVAAVSREDASTF
+660 VVAATSREDESTV

-679 EDDDDTEEGEE
+679 EDGDDAEEDEDA
-690 VVPEN
+690 VPEN

-727 CDAEGTL
+727 CDADGKL

-749 GKVGYKAA
+749 GKSGYKAA

-762 GDLWAYSDPRRLTKT
+762 GDLWAYDDPRRLTET
-777 KMVEDSA
+777 RTLEEAA
-784 ELQAFF
+784 ELRAFF
-790 SDLEDP
+790 SDFADL
-796 DAHELAGLEAG
+796 DADELADLEAG

-814 GGAKRSFGVKRPE
+814 GGVKKPFGAKRPE

-838 HGIETLAQMM
+838 HGIETLAEMM
-848 DEHDVGDDE
+848 DERDGGDGE

>member
-1 MFASAD
+1 M
-7 KVSFNS
+7 
-13 TENLVRAEEFQP
+13 RAI
-25 QAPLTSVVGRA
+25 S
-36 AGTEAWRAAMRRALM
+36 
-51 ATTYRWLVKRHDFF
+51 
-65 RFGAARSGTAV
+65 
-76 SARWASSASR
+76 
-86 DDVLTAVVEDR
+86 
-97 SVQAILDG
+97 DG

-119 SRDDLISL
+119 SRDDLVSL

-136 LDGVHRLSTRAE
+136 LDGVHRLSTRSE

-174 VKAKGRSLLDVLKAA
+174 VKAKGRSLLDALKAA

-195 LDAGDD
+195 LDGGDAD
-201 DGDDA
+201 GGDDA
-206 SVKSWLRKLREREAE
+206 SVKSWLRERRDEEA

-229 GLDGTLSPRTP
+229 GMDGTLGPRTP

-251 LSPKKHARVMQGLA
+251 LSQKRHARIMEGLA
-265 ENAETRERS
+265 ENAAARERS
-274 RDQRGKAR
+274 RDQRGKA
-282 EKGARFPRTK
+282 K
-292 EAVGAATYGPLEA
+292 ERSAPSAATYGPLEA
-305 AAYAVTRLP
+305 AAYAVARLP

-322 VFRELKDRCP
+322 VFRELRDRCP
-332 SLEPKTL
+332 AFEPKTL

-345 PAPALWAAREV
+345 PAPALWAARDV
-356 FGGAFGVGGAAAA
+356 FGGGFGVGGAGA

-378 PSMMTFARRVA
+378 PSMMSFARRVA
-389 KSVADEMDLRELG
+389 KSAADELDLRELG

-428 RTVASLRALHSKA
+428 KTVASLRAMHSKA

-452 GELDAFGGT
+452 GELDAPGGT
-461 DDTNENRRR
+461 GGTGGGAETAARRPRDENQIRRR
-470 ADETVALLWSR
+470 ADETVAQLWSR
-481 VAPGGVLVLV
+481 VAPGGALVLV

-510 DSERDAAAR
+510 DSERDTAAR
-519 RVSVEGKD
+519 LMTSD
-527 LEHGSG
+527 
-533 DFDLDGVDAHVVAPC
+533 DDVDAHVVAPC

-562 CHFSQRVRRSEMHR
+562 CHFSQRVQRSEMHR

-594 VIIRRLSRARARQED
+594 VILRRLSRARARQED

-634 ASMSAE
+634 ANMSAE
-640 EIAERRAIERR
+640 EIAERRAIEKR
-651 MGFSRDVDD
+651 MGFSRDADD
-660 VVAAVSREDASTF
+660 VVAATSREDESTV

-679 EDDDDTEEGEE
+679 EDGDDAEEDEDA
-690 VVPEN
+690 VPEN

-727 CDAEGTL
+727 CDADGKL

-749 GKVGYKAA
+749 GKSGYKAA

-762 GDLWAYSDPRRLTKT
+762 GDLWAYDDPRRLTET
-777 KMVEDSA
+777 RTLEEAA
-784 ELQAFF
+784 ELRAFF
-790 SDLEDP
+790 SDFADL
-796 DAHELAGLEAG
+796 DADELADLEAG

-814 GGAKRSFGVKRPE
+814 GGVKKPFGAKRPE

-838 HGIETLAQMM
+838 HGIETLAEMM
-848 DEHDVGDDE
+848 DERDGGDGE